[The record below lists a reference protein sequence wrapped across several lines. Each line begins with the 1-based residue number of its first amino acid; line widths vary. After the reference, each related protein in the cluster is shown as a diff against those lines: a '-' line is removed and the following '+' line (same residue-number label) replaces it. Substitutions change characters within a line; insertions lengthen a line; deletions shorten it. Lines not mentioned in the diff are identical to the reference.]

1 MNLLGQHPVAFRRVH
16 TVVWADV
23 TGMARDTQTLRGQ
36 ISWECIKADHGFWSL
51 KVKRMVWEVV
61 RS

>member
-1 MNLLGQHPVAFRRVH
+1 MAFRRVH
-16 TVVWADV
+16 TGVWADV